1 MDESPKLLEGDI
13 VLYRTAQG
21 TARIEVINQAETFW
35 LNQKKL
41 AELFGVDVRTISYHL
56 KEIFGSGELSD
67 EATVQRIGRVRREGD
82 REVAR
87 EIV

>member
-1 MDESPKLLEGDI
+1 MNESPRLLEGDI
-13 VLYRTAQG
+13 VLYRTPEGA
-21 TARIEVINQAETFW
+21 TRIEVVYQAETFW

-56 KEIFGSGELSD
+56 KEIFASGELSE
-67 EATVQRIGRVRREGD
+67 EATVQRIRRVRREGS